1 MPPTRALLHRLLYFP
16 ARAIAQTPAAAGL
29 PFRDL
34 SVATGDGQSLQGW
47 WVPAPS
53 PAIGHVLLC
62 HGNAGNIGDRV
73 PHVELLRAVGLDVLA
88 FDYRGY
94 GRSTGRPSEP
104 GLRRDAV
111 AALEVFLAQDGVDPQ
126 RVLYLGESLGGAV
139 ALALALERPPAGLIL
154 QSAFTSIRDLARL
167 HYPFIPPA
175 LVPDAYPSLDLIAGL
190 AAPLQ
195 RRSRSLCEW
204 TREPARTRI
213 CSAWARRRRA
223 ASARAGR
230 RTRTAVRPAASRRDL
245 RARTR
250 RPSRSVAV
258 ALPALAAVR
267 FTLTPRRRSAA
278 RLMLRG
284 ATTTRARRRAPGPA
298 EPAAGEPGA
307 ACALGAAVVPS
318 AGPQSG

>member
-16 ARAIAQTPAAAGL
+16 GRAIAQTPAAAGL

-190 AAPLQ
+190 AAPLLVLHGDRDDIVPLIHGQ
-195 RRSRSLCEW
+195 ALAEAAPPPKRMHVFAGAGHNDILVTAGCEW
-204 TREPARTRI
+204 AGVI
-213 CSAWARRRRA
+213 AAWARETL
-223 ASARAGR
+223 GI
-230 RTRTAVRPAASRRDL
+230 RP
-245 RARTR
+245 
-250 RPSRSVAV
+250 
-258 ALPALAAVR
+258 
-267 FTLTPRRRSAA
+267 
-278 RLMLRG
+278 
-284 ATTTRARRRAPGPA
+284 
-298 EPAAGEPGA
+298 
-307 ACALGAAVVPS
+307 
-318 AGPQSG
+318 